1 MIVIFSRRLQ
11 HRLQLGRICSK
22 YGNIE
27 VFATE
32 QSLFSYLR
40 KNNVKI
46 VILAG
51 LPFLEYQSVIKK
63 IHVEKLFFPEILVF
77 EEFVTI
83 SKSQILEW
91 EIRCYLGSPKKIQ
104 EIEDWIENAIR
115 GNYAIIQNTHPS
127 RIRKHLFQIYNHI
140 RRRL

>member
-1 MIVIFSRRLQ
+1 MIVIFSHRLQ

-22 YGNIE
+22 YSDIE
-27 VFATE
+27 VFSTE
-32 QSLFSYLR
+32 QSLLSYLR
-40 KNNVKI
+40 KNNVRI
-46 VILAG
+46 AILAG
-51 LPFLEYQSVIKK
+51 LPFLEYQSVIEK
-63 IHVEKLFFPEILVF
+63 IRSEILFLEILVF

-91 EIRCYLGSPKKIQ
+91 NIRCYLGSPKKNQ
-104 EIEDWIENAIR
+104 ETENWIENAIR

>member
-22 YGNIE
+22 YGHIE

-32 QSLFSYLR
+32 QSLFSYMR
-40 KNNVKI
+40 KNNIKI

-51 LPFLEYQSVIKK
+51 LPSLEYQSVIETIRAEK
-63 IHVEKLFFPEILVF
+63 ILFSEILVF

-83 SKSQILEW
+83 SKPQILEW
-91 EIRCYLGSPKKIQ
+91 EIKCYLGSPKKNQ

-127 RIRKHLFQIYNHI
+127 RIRKYLFQIYNHI

>member
-11 HRLQLGRICSK
+11 HRLLLGRICSK
-22 YGNIE
+22 YGDIE

-32 QSLFSYLR
+32 KSLFSFLR
-40 KNNVKI
+40 KNNVGI
-46 VILAG
+46 TILAG
-51 LPFLEYQSVIKK
+51 LPLLEYQPVIEKMRTEK
-63 IHVEKLFFPEILVF
+63 ILFSEILVF

-83 SKSQILEW
+83 SKQQILDW
-91 EIRCYLGSPKKIQ
+91 SIRCYLGNPKKNQ
-104 EIEDWIENAIR
+104 EIENWIENATR

-127 RIRKHLFQIYNHI
+127 RIRTYLFQIYNLL

>member
-22 YGNIE
+22 YGSIE

-32 QSLFSYLR
+32 QSLFSYVR

-46 VILAG
+46 AVLAG
-51 LPFLEYQSVIKK
+51 LPFLDYQSVIEK
-63 IHVEKLFFPEILVF
+63 IRAEKLLFLEILVF

-83 SKSQILEW
+83 SKPQILEW
-91 EIRCYLGSPKKIQ
+91 KIRCYLGNPKKNQ
-104 EIEDWIENAIR
+104 EIEDWIENAVR

-127 RIRKHLFQIYNHI
+127 RIRKYLFQIYNHI